1 MASAS
6 VITAYLGAGTAAARP
21 SAPTLSPGA
30 IGVYW
35 ATDTLQWSI
44 WDGSAWN
51 APGVNKTNASVTA
64 AGSNQATALATTVDT
79 VFVTGGAVNTG
90 LKLKTPVVG
99 TPQDFINTLTVAVIV
114 YPNGATDQIENLGTT
129 VGALLPAGGNI
140 RFWPSSATQ
149 WWAR

>member
-51 APGVNKTNASVTA
+51 VPGSNKTQASVTA
-64 AGSNQATALATTVDT
+64 AGSTQGTALASTTDV
-79 VFVTGGAVNTG
+79 VFITAGAAGTGI
-90 LKLKTPVVG
+90 KLKTPVVG
-99 TPQDFINTLTVAVIV
+99 IPQDFINTLTYGITI
-114 YPNGATDQIENLGTT
+114 YPNGATDQIEAAGTT
-129 VGALLPAGGNI
+129 VGVVIPGSGKIA
-140 RFWPSSATQ
+140 FWPSSATQ